1 MIRLK
6 YLYFLGLGGV
16 GGGLTTAAALLVW
29 YRLRS
34 KRNAGLARSAKQL
47 LEDTKKQAEQLRR
60 EAQLKLK
67 EEVYQKRSQYEAEA
81 KQERAQ
87 FESLTE
93 KHRKRKREIEEME
106 DAATRQRRELQDK
119 EREVHRGLDKLHADE
134 GRVKKLYNELVAR
147 LEKISGVT
155 KDAAKKEL
163 ADTIEHEVRMES
175 ERMVQEIETEAKAT
189 ATAKGNDIVI
199 TAMQRSLPTL
209 MHQHT
214 TSTVTLPSEEIK
226 GKIIGKE
233 GRNIRALEMATGME
247 FILTD
252 GPQLLTIS
260 GFNPVRREL
269 ARRTIIKLVDDGR
282 INPTR
287 IEETTKQCEQEMD
300 GEILKHGKEAVLE
313 FNLTGVHEEMVILLG
328 RLHYRTSYSQN
339 VLAHCRE
346 VANFARMVG
355 AELGLDPQT
364 AARCGLFHDIGK
376 AVSGE
381 IEGPHAAVG
390 AKLAK
395 QYGENEIVVNAIA
408 AHHEEVPYTS
418 VYGPLTTLTDAMSAS
433 RPGAR
438 RETRTSYI
446 KRLEQLEDIAKTFE
460 GVKKSYALQAGREI
474 RVIVDESTMDDESA
488 AMLAKTLAYKIRSE
502 MNFPGQIKVNVI
514 RESRAVEYA
523 R

>member
-1 MIRLK
+1 MVRLK
-6 YLYFLGLGGV
+6 YLYYMGLGTV
-16 GGGLTTAAALLVW
+16 GGSLTAAVAALLW
-29 YRLRS
+29 YRLHT
-34 KRNAGLARSAKQL
+34 KRNQGLAQSAKKL
-47 LEDTKKQAEQLRR
+47 LAQAKQAAEQERR

-67 EEVYQKRSQYEAEA
+67 EELYQKRAQFEASSKE
-81 KQERAQ
+81 ERAK

-93 KHRKRKREIEEME
+93 KHRKRKREIEELE
-106 DAATRQRRELQDK
+106 DSSAKQRRNLQDK
-119 EREVHRGLDKLHADE
+119 ERELHRSLDKLHGDE
-134 GRVKKLYNELVAR
+134 ARVKKLYNELVVR

-155 KDAAKKEL
+155 KDEAKKVL
-163 ADTIEHEVRMES
+163 ADTIEHEVRHENA
-175 ERMVQEIETEAKAT
+175 RMLQELEKSAKDTAEAKGT
-189 ATAKGNDIVI
+189 DILI
-199 TAMQRSLPTL
+199 TAMQRALPMQ

-214 TSTVTLPSEEIK
+214 TSTVQLPSEEIK

-233 GRNIRALEMATGME
+233 GRNIRSLEMATGME

-252 GPQLLTIS
+252 GPEILTIS

-269 ARRTIIKLVDDGR
+269 ARRTVIKLVEDGR
-282 INPTR
+282 INPSR
-287 IEETTKQCEQEMD
+287 IEEAAAQCEAEMD
-300 GEILKHGKEAVLE
+300 DEIMKHGKEAIME
-313 FNLTGVHEEMVILLG
+313 FNLTGVHEEMVRLLG
-328 RLHYRTSYSQN
+328 RLHFRTSYSQN

-346 VANFARMVG
+346 VASFARMVA
-355 AELGLDPQT
+355 AELGLDSQI

-390 AKLAK
+390 ATLAK
-395 QYGENEIVVNAIA
+395 QYGENPIVVNAIA
-408 AHHEEVPYTS
+408 AHHEEVPYES
-418 VYGPLTTLTDAMSAS
+418 VYGALTTLTDAMSAS

-474 RVIVDESTMDDESA
+474 RVIVDETTMDDTSA